1 MILLLAVRR
10 VLLPGVLVVVPRRRS
25 TVDTTS
31 CDSFNR
37 IARLWCSRTGTDS
50 GTDSGTGT
58 SGDSSVART
67 WDLAGAMVICYP
79 GMLLRYYTVLYGMS
93 DAKTA
98 SVPSVRLLCWR
109 ENGCELFLVF
119 AEFDSMDYSSR
130 TLNPPQR
137 LITCL
142 VWWRLTDGLT
152 KGWTAGR
159 SPGPSI

>member
-1 MILLLAVRR
+1 M
-10 VLLPGVLVVVPRRRS
+10 LPS
-25 TVDTTS
+25 
-31 CDSFNR
+31 
-37 IARLWCSRTGTDS
+37 
-50 GTDSGTGT
+50 
-58 SGDSSVART
+58 
-67 WDLAGAMVICYP
+67 

-98 SVPSVRLLCWR
+98 SVPSVRLFCWR

-130 TLNPPQR
+130 TLNPPQG

-159 SPGPSI
+159 SQSGTLHLVATRWDTIVQYGSAFDTFHMDTVTD